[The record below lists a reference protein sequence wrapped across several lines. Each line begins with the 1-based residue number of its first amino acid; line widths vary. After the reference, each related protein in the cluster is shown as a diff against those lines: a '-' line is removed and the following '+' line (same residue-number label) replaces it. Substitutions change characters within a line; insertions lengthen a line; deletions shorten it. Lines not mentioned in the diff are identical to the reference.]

1 MKRPFRITIEQYDN
15 KTIVEYPASDLSI
28 EEVMELFQRALLGS
42 GFEPQTIQKYFT
54 NF

>member
-42 GFEPQTIQKYFT
+42 GFEPERTSEYFK
-54 NF
+54 NL